1 MEIILREDVQHL
13 GRTGEIVKVKNGYA
27 RNYLI
32 PHGKAYQATEISKRR
47 VAQESERQG
56 ERIALALSDAEKLA
70 KDLTRVALAFTAKTG
85 DGDRLFG
92 SITASDIAEKL
103 AAEGHVIDK
112 RVIDLH
118 DPIKVIGE
126 HRVAIKLH
134 PDVRPEILVSV
145 TSADTES

>member
-13 GRTGEIVKVKNGYA
+13 GRTGEIVKVKDGYA

-32 PHGKAYQATEISKRR
+32 PHGKAYLATEGNKRQVGAESTRR
-47 VAQESERQG
+47 V
-56 ERIALALSDAEKLA
+56 ERIALALADAERLA

-92 SITASDIAEKL
+92 SITAADIAEKL
-103 AAEGHVIDK
+103 AAEGHIIDK
-112 RVIDLH
+112 RVIDLP
-118 DPIKVIGE
+118 DPIKVVGE

-145 TSADTES
+145 TSVSKES